1 MKKHQ
6 NICGDAFK
14 FKKLRDEN
22 RVIAV
27 LSDGL
32 GSGVKANILA
42 SMTAVMAL
50 KFTSNHKE
58 IVQSAEIIMGALPI
72 CQVRKISYATFTIV
86 DSALRGRTRIIEMG
100 NPAFQLFRNGLR
112 QKVTSRQLHSDNWKD
127 RELEVY
133 DFDVQT
139 EDRLILFSD
148 GVTQAGMGT
157 PACQLGWRES
167 GCQNF
172 IEETLR
178 DNGRISAHELS
189 TKIINQ
195 ALEHE
200 PGRISHDDM
209 TCSVIYFRHPRKLM
223 LLTGPPFDREKDAEY
238 VKRLAEFDGQKVICG
253 GTTAEITARQLKRE
267 INMNIRGLRSELPPT
282 SKIEGIDLVTEGI
295 FTLTKT
301 AQYLEK
307 ETISGIKDPAGQLVD
322 LLLDNDIIEFMVGT
336 RINEAHQD
344 PNLPVDIELRRNIIK
359 RIAESLKDKYLKEVK
374 IQFV

>member
-1 MKKHQ
+1 
-6 NICGDAFK
+6 
-14 FKKLRDEN
+14 
-22 RVIAV
+22 
-27 LSDGL
+27 
-32 GSGVKANILA
+32 
-42 SMTAVMAL
+42 
-50 KFTSNHKE
+50 
-58 IVQSAEIIMGALPI
+58 
-72 CQVRKISYATFTIV
+72 
-86 DSALRGRTRIIEMG
+86 
-100 NPAFQLFRNGLR
+100 
-112 QKVTSRQLHSDNWKD
+112 
-127 RELEVY
+127 
-133 DFDVQT
+133 
-139 EDRLILFSD
+139 
-148 GVTQAGMGT
+148 
-157 PACQLGWRES
+157 
-167 GCQNF
+167 
-172 IEETLR
+172 
-178 DNGRISAHELS
+178 
-189 TKIINQ
+189 
-195 ALEHE
+195 
-200 PGRISHDDM
+200 M